1 MTYLYLKNVL
11 AFNLGIFTFFIMCI
25 VTFKKRR
32 NEIDFAEF
40 AFCFKL
46 AQNTFYNNLSVA
58 TLAMHNIMNT
68 FIHIFLIKIEQIFR
82 YALIT
87 LNHHNVFEYLG
98 NIAITK
104 Y

>member
-58 TLAMHNIMNT
+58 KLAMHNIINI
-68 FIHIFLIKIEQIFR
+68 FIHIFVIAF
-82 YALIT
+82 IT
-87 LNHHNVFEYLG
+87 LKHFVL
-98 NIAITK
+98 
-104 Y
+104 